1 MENTAH
7 IIPPRGDHIMTI
19 ILLHGRDST
28 ATEFAEEFFEEET
41 SDKRTLLEVFPT
53 TKWVFPSSKIRDSA
67 RRIAAGFEDKSMS
80 QWFDMYSTE
89 DPSENT
95 DIQIDGLRGSVSEIL
110 DLVRSEATL
119 ISSDRVFLGG
129 ISQGCATAIYALLFG
144 GIRLGGFIGFSSWL
158 PFEQEITTK
167 MNESGGW
174 SIDEYRMYYNHKILN
189 SSAEST
195 LITSNGEK
203 TNVLKTPVFLSHSA
217 DDDVVSITNRE
228 RLSATLERLGMVVSW
243 KRYED
248 GGHWIHEIQGVS
260 DIVSFIHSCTRDKR
274 EN

>member
-1 MENTAH
+1 MVDVTGRINGVSTYGTRVTNTKNA
-7 IIPPRGDHIMTI
+7 GDEGA
-19 ILLHGRDST
+19 LL
-28 ATEFAEEFFEEET
+28 
-41 SDKRTLLEVFPT
+41 
-53 TKWVFPSSKIRDSA
+53 KIANVTWFNPD
-67 RRIAAGFEDKSMS
+67 FEDKSMS

-95 DIQIDGLRGSVSEIL
+95 DIQIDGLRESVSEIL

-129 ISQGCATAIYALLFG
+129 ISQGCATAIHALLFG

-167 MNESGGW
+167 IHESGGW
-174 SIDEYRMYYNHKILN
+174 SIDEYRLYYDHKILN

-203 TNVLKTPVFLSHSA
+203 TDVLKTPVFLSHSA
-217 DDDVVSITNRE
+217 DDGVVSITNGE

-260 DIVSFIHSCTRDKR
+260 DIVQYRSYTPAR
-274 EN
+274 EINGKIESSVEVTTSQGLFSTPCINRG